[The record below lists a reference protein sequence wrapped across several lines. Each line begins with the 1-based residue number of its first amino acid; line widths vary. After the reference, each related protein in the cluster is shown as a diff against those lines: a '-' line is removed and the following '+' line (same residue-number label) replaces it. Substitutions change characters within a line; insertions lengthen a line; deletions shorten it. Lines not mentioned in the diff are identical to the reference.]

1 MNVSAE
7 YYEWWFRYM
16 YEERKEKK
24 EGQSSLFKWIRPKLE
39 KALGDGKNKKLGNM
53 PLILWEGWVVWWD
66 GKEEKVEVEH
76 EDRMDAIIAWI
87 HRTINEV
94 LESGGTL
101 LDWGWHML

>member
-1 MNVSAE
+1 
-7 YYEWWFRYM
+7 
-16 YEERKEKK
+16 
-24 EGQSSLFKWIRPKLE
+24 
-39 KALGDGKNKKLGNM
+39 
-53 PLILWEGWVVWWD
+53 
-66 GKEEKVEVEH
+66 VEVEH